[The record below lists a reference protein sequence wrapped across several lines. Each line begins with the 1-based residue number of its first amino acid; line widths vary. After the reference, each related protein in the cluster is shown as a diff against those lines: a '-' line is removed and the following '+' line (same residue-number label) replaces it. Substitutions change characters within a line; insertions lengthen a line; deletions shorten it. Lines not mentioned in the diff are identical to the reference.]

1 MWESASGSIDRI
13 LIKCS
18 IEHKTRINGENMKN
32 SIKVLSVSIATA
44 VLMSGCMGGPTPEEK
59 RQQEAYRQQ
68 MMQMVMQGMQQNLS
82 QPEPEVQQTVAPFTT
97 ISEAELKKQFKSFDT
112 ISSGVKFTKY
122 DDGFSI
128 NDSSRYIDPEGK
140 IVSYGYDWKTGDVTY
155 IIETA
160 QNSFKIKFMRALT
173 EQSPIDIA
181 NVTRSGKLL
190 KVHTVTGKKFTSTG
204 LILTSKGF
212 ITLRNDT
219 AFEYKIGGKTKSFS
233 APEGWHI
240 AKFQNGD
247 VASTNYLLL
256 EKNVEVDDNDG
267 GISEL
272 ISSSKS
278 VLNSFGVMDKNDY
291 MLININNTK
300 ERHLLDID
308 MSDKD
313 VGTYSQC
320 EQMNSY
326 VRKCD
331 NVSFSESLYDNNG
344 LPNVGHYYW
353 RIMWYSTKD
362 GRVIAVTKEATHKK
376 VFITD
381 LTTGKKVEA
390 AYRVTGFPE
399 LTTSQDRTGKIKVI
413 AGGGLFSDVIIEDAE
428 KFLDTAEQK

>member
-1 MWESASGSIDRI
+1 MLCPIGKYYYKFIIDRI
-13 LIKCS
+13 LSKCS
-18 IEHKTRINGENMKN
+18 IEHNNEFNGEYMRN
-32 SIKVLSVSIATA
+32 SIKVLSVSIVTA

-59 RQQEAYRQQ
+59 RQQDAYRQQ
-68 MMQMVMQGMQQNLS
+68 MMQMMMQGMQQNLS
-82 QPEPEVQQTVAPFTT
+82 QPEPEVQKTVAPLAT
-97 ISEAELKKQFKSFDT
+97 ISDAELKKQFESFDT

-128 NDSSRYIDPEGK
+128 NDSSRYMDPEGK

-155 IIETA
+155 MIESD

-190 KVHTVTGKKFTSTG
+190 KVRTVTGKQFTSTG
-204 LILTSKGF
+204 LILTSQGF
-212 ITLRNDT
+212 ITLRNAT
-219 AFEYKIGGKTKSFS
+219 AFEYQIGKKTKSFA
-233 APEGWHI
+233 APKGWHI

-267 GISEL
+267 GISGL

-278 VLNSFGVMDKNDY
+278 VMNSFGMMDKNDY
-291 MLININNTK
+291 MLINIDNTK
-300 ERHLLDID
+300 EQHLLDID

-362 GRVIAVTKEATHKK
+362 GRVLSVTKEAAHKK
-376 VFITD
+376 VIIAD
-381 LTTGKKVEA
+381 LATGKKVEA
-390 AYRVTGFPE
+390 AYRVTGFLSLIHISEP
-399 LTTSQDRTGKIKVI
+399 TRRS
-413 AGGGLFSDVIIEDAE
+413 
-428 KFLDTAEQK
+428 

>member
-1 MWESASGSIDRI
+1 MR
-13 LIKCS
+13 
-18 IEHKTRINGENMKN
+18 N
-32 SIKVLSVSIATA
+32 SVKVLSVSLITA

-59 RQQEAYRQQ
+59 RQQEITKEMIMESMNRY
-68 MMQMVMQGMQQNLS
+68 MNQNTPAS
-82 QPEPEVQQTVAPFTT
+82 EPKVQQAVAPLVT
-97 ISEAELKKQFKSFDT
+97 ISEAELKKQFNNFDT

-128 NDSSRYIDPEGK
+128 NDSSRYMDPEGK

-155 IIETA
+155 MIESE

-181 NVTRSGKLL
+181 NVKRSGKLL
-190 KVHTVTGKKFTSTG
+190 KVRTVTGKKFTSTG
-204 LILTSKGF
+204 LILTSQGF

-219 AFEYKIGGKTKSFS
+219 AFEYKIGKKTKSFA
-233 APEGWHI
+233 APKGWHI

-256 EKNVEVDDNDG
+256 EKNVEVNDNDG
-267 GISEL
+267 GISGL

-278 VLNSFGVMDKNDY
+278 VMNSFGIMDKNDY
-291 MLININNTK
+291 MLINIDNTK
-300 ERHLLDID
+300 KRHLLDID

-320 EQMNSY
+320 EKMNSY

-331 NVSFSESLYDNNG
+331 NVSFRESLYDNNG

-362 GRVIAVTKEATHKK
+362 GRVISVTKEATHKK
-376 VFITD
+376 VIIAD
-381 LTTGKKVEA
+381 LATGKKVEA
-390 AYRVTGFPE
+390 AYRLTGFPE
-399 LTTSQDRTGKIKVI
+399 LTTSQDATGKIKII
-413 AGGGLFSDVIIEDAE
+413 AGGGMFSDVTVEDAE
-428 KFLDTAEQK
+428 QFLDAKDNKLVDN

>member
-1 MWESASGSIDRI
+1 MR
-13 LIKCS
+13 
-18 IEHKTRINGENMKN
+18 N
-32 SIKVLSVSIATA
+32 SVKVLSVSLVTA

-59 RQQEAYRQQ
+59 RQQEEAKAL
-68 MMQMVMQGMQQNLS
+68 MMQMMMQGMQQNLS
-82 QPEPEVQQTVAPFTT
+82 QQEQEQEVQQTVAPLVT
-97 ISEAELKKQFKSFDT
+97 ISEAELKKEFNSFDT

-128 NDSSRYIDPEGK
+128 NDSSRYMDPEGK

-155 IIETA
+155 MIESDE
-160 QNSFKIKFMRALT
+160 NSFKIKFMRALA

-181 NVTRSGKLL
+181 TVKRSGKLL
-190 KVHTVTGKKFTSTG
+190 KVRTVTGKKFTSTG
-204 LILTSKGF
+204 LILTSQGF

-219 AFEYKIGGKTKSFS
+219 AFEYKIGKKTKSFA
-233 APEGWHI
+233 APKGWHI

-267 GISEL
+267 GISGL

-278 VLNSFGVMDKNDY
+278 VMNSFGMMDKNDY
-291 MLININNTK
+291 MLINIDNTK
-300 ERHLLDID
+300 EQHLLDID

-362 GRVIAVTKEATHKK
+362 GRVLSVTKEATHKK
-376 VFITD
+376 VIIAD
-381 LTTGKKVEA
+381 LATGKKVEA

-399 LTTSQDRTGKIKVI
+399 LTTSQDATGKIKII
-413 AGGGLFSDVIIEDAE
+413 AGGGMFSDVTIEDAE
-428 KFLDTAEQK
+428 QFLNTQENKLVSN

>member
-1 MWESASGSIDRI
+1 MR
-13 LIKCS
+13 
-18 IEHKTRINGENMKN
+18 N
-32 SIKVLSVSIATA
+32 SVKVLSVSLVAA
-44 VLMSGCMGGPTPEEK
+44 VLISGCMGGPTPEEK
-59 RQQEAYRQQ
+59 RQQEITKEMIMESMNRY
-68 MMQMVMQGMQQNLS
+68 MNQNNPA
-82 QPEPEVQQTVAPFTT
+82 PEPEVQKTVAPITT
-97 ISEAELKKQFKSFDT
+97 ISESELKKQFESFDT

-128 NDSSRYIDPEGK
+128 NDSSRYMDPEGK

-155 IIETA
+155 MIETDK
-160 QNSFKIKFMRALT
+160 NSFKIKFMRALT

-181 NVTRSGKLL
+181 NVKRSGKLL
-190 KVHTVTGKKFTSTG
+190 KVRTVTGKKFTSTG
-204 LILTSKGF
+204 LILTSQGF

-219 AFEYKIGGKTKSFS
+219 AFEYKIGKKTKSFA
-233 APEGWHI
+233 APKGWHI

-256 EKNVEVDDNDG
+256 EKNVEIDDNDG
-267 GISEL
+267 GISGL

-278 VLNSFGVMDKNDY
+278 VMNSFGMMDKNDY
-291 MLININNTK
+291 MLISIDNTK

-362 GRVIAVTKEATHKK
+362 GRVLSVTKEATHKK
-376 VFITD
+376 VIIAD
-381 LTTGKKVEA
+381 LSTGKKIEA
-390 AYRVTGFPE
+390 AYRLTGFPE
-399 LTTSQDRTGKIKVI
+399 LTTSQDATGKIKVI
-413 AGGGLFSDVIIEDAE
+413 AGGGMFSDVMIEDAE
-428 KFLDTAEQK
+428 QFLDTAEQKLVSN